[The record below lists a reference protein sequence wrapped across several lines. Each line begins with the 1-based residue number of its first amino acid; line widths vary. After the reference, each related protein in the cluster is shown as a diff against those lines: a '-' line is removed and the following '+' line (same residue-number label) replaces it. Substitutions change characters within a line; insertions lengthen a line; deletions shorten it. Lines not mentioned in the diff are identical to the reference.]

1 MDKELEFLR
10 EQGVDSGLID
20 GVEEFRA
27 KYDVAEE
34 AKGRVICGYAFY
46 GREVLEMGIAALL
59 EGENLLLT
67 GPKATGKNMLA
78 ENLAWI
84 FGRPVYNVS
93 FHVNTNSGDLIGT
106 DTFVNNE
113 VELRKG
119 SIYGVPSSAVSESWM
134 RSIWQKM
141 MRFRSSRLPGL
152 QALH

>member
-1 MDKELEFLR
+1 MEKELEFLR

-34 AKGRVICGYAFY
+34 AKGRVICPDMPFY

-78 ENLAWI
+78 ERNHMNFSLKQWI
-84 FGRPVYNVS
+84 ERTRTV
-93 FHVNTNSGDLIGT
+93 LI
-106 DTFVNNE
+106 
-113 VELRKG
+113 L
-119 SIYGVPSSAVSESWM
+119 
-134 RSIWQKM
+134 
-141 MRFRSSRLPGL
+141 
-152 QALH
+152 LH